1 MPEYLVTIIRSVIV
15 FILLMVMARIMGKKQ
30 ISQLTFF
37 DYCVGITIGSIAS
50 AMAIDQGIKISN
62 GVVGLIIFGTFSV
75 LMSYGGLKSMKFRR
89 LTDGS
94 PAILIKNGQVLE
106 KSMGKSKM
114 NINELM
120 LFLREKNIFNVSD
133 VEMAIMETNGQLS
146 VMKKTDHQPITP
158 HQLGLKINSDSGP
171 ALVIMD
177 GQLLKKSLATLGYSE
192 AWLLGE
198 IMKQGASG
206 FKEVFLTQI
215 DSNGK
220 VYVDLYN
227 DKMNQHKIKEKPLLA
242 ASLKKVQADLE
253 SYSLQTNNPE
263 AKKMYADQ
271 AANLQKM
278 VDSISAYLK

>member
-1 MPEYLVTIIRSVIV
+1 MPEYLVTIIRSVIA

-158 HQLGLKINSDSGP
+158 HQLGLKINNDSGP